1 MTGAPVPEGACAVH
15 RLERSAV
22 SDGRL
27 RVASR
32 EDEVNI
38 VRRGANR
45 RAGEELFPRRP
56 LKAQDIGLLAAN
68 GIAEV
73 EAIRKPRVRVLS
85 TGDELAVAGEEL
97 GPGRIYDSNGPLL
110 VARASATGCDASF
123 DGIVRD
129 DEDALCDAIMLSSG
143 DADLVLVS
151 GGVSAGDYDFVP
163 KAFERAGFSLLF
175 RGLAMRPGM
184 PGLLGRRG
192 EVFAYGM
199 PGNPVSTFVNFEMI
213 VTPLLWRLAGLAYA
227 PPTARVRM
235 AKAACG
241 SAKDR
246 VEFLPVEIRGG
257 LAFPLRYTGST
268 MLDALARANAFVRL
282 EIGEREIPEGT
293 ETDAR
298 LV

>member
-1 MTGAPVPEGACAVH
+1 VH
-15 RLERSAV
+15 RLERSEV
-22 SDGRL
+22 SGSRL
-27 RVASR
+27 RIASR
-32 EDEVNI
+32 EDEINI

-45 RAGEELFPRRP
+45 LAGEELFPRRP

-68 GIAEV
+68 GVAEL
-73 EAIRKPRVRVLS
+73 EAIRRPRVRVLS
-85 TGDELAVAGEEL
+85 TGDELAAAGEELAAAGEEL

-110 VARASATGCDASF
+110 VAQASAAGCDASF

-129 DEDALCDAIMLSSG
+129 EEDALRDAIMLISG
-143 DADLVLVS
+143 DADLVLIS

-163 KAFERAGFSLLF
+163 KALQRAGFSILF
-175 RGLAMRPGM
+175 RGLALRPGM
-184 PGLLGRRG
+184 PALLGRRG

-199 PGNPVSTFVNFEMI
+199 PGNPVSAFVNFEAI
-213 VTPLLWRLAGLAYA
+213 VKPLLWRLAGLAYK

-235 AKAACG
+235 AKAAYG
-241 SAKDR
+241 HAADR
-246 VEFLPVEIRGG
+246 VEFLPVEILGG

-268 MLDALARANAFVRL
+268 MLDALARADAFVRI